1 MLYMIFQCGWEPVLI
16 QRILIGFGAIL
27 EKNSFF
33 FYLLDLIIHFASKND
48 ILSFDL
54 LYNEIKYNNEMFSIS
69 LWLVVRIPA
78 VVLCVTSCVWVVSSW
93 WSIWSMFIRIRM
105 PLVFQVTNNFFSFFK
120 KNHETFHKII
130 SVRFFLLK
138 SSWKC
143 RKTKNIVMH
152 FFLFFFWFLFG
163 IFWENPFQK
172 NKFNYEVETNWI

>member
-1 MLYMIFQCGWEPVLI
+1 MEPYW
-16 QRILIGFGAIL
+16 
-27 EKNSFF
+27 KKFF
-33 FYLLDLIIHFASKND
+33 FFLFVRFNYSFRFKEWHFIYFFN
-48 ILSFDL
+48 L

-105 PLVFQVTNNFFSFFK
+105 PLVFQVTNKFFLFLK
-120 KNHETFHKII
+120 KITKPFTK
-130 SVRFFLLK
+130 SYLSGFFLLK

-152 FFLFFFWFLFG
+152 FFHFLLNLNV
-163 IFWENPFQK
+163 IFLRILNSRK
-172 NKFNYEVETNWI
+172 VIFNIKDDI